1 MIVRAV
7 VFAVLIVAT
16 AKTTVAQPKQPL
28 ARFAVDLR
36 AASAALPIAEGWT
49 PPVPDG
55 TVVPSRAL
63 GLEAGAHVFV
73 GQFRWGALGV
83 GASWLL
89 ARGATSPTAADEDT
103 TASPTLTIPDVTT
116 RLSSLV
122 PQLSLNFGHSLG
134 WSYLS
139 AGYGLTNVRSERAAT
154 RATLAAP
161 AVALESGWT
170 RTINVGGG
178 ARWLIT
184 DHVGVGFDLRW
195 HMVAL
200 PAERTFAGRATLLTA
215 GAGLVLK

>member
-7 VFAVLIVAT
+7 VFAVLMLT
-16 AKTTVAQPKQPL
+16 AKTSVAQPKQPL
-28 ARFAVDLR
+28 TRFAVDLR

-49 PPVPDG
+49 PPVPNG

-63 GLEAGAHVFV
+63 GLEAGAHLFI
-73 GQFRWGALGV
+73 GRFRWGAVGV

-89 ARGATSPTAADEDT
+89 ARGATSPPAPDEGAP
-103 TASPTLTIPDVTT
+103 ASPAVTIPDVTT

-122 PQLSLNFGHSLG
+122 PQLSLNFGHALG

-139 AGYGLTNVRSERAAT
+139 AGYGVTNVRSERAAT
-154 RATLAAP
+154 RAAP
-161 AVALESGWT
+161 AVPTLALESGWT

-178 ARWLIT
+178 ARWMVT
-184 DHVGVGFDLRW
+184 DHVGIGFDLRW

-200 PAERTFAGRATLLTA
+200 PAERPFAGRATLLTA

>member
-7 VFAVLIVAT
+7 VFAVLILAT
-16 AKTTVAQPKQPL
+16 ANTTVAQPRQPL
-28 ARFAVDLR
+28 RRFVVDLR

-49 PPVPDG
+49 PQVPTG

-73 GQFRWGALGV
+73 GRFRWGAIGA

-89 ARGATSPTAADEDT
+89 ARGATSPPAPAPGATP
-103 TASPTLTIPDVTT
+103 SPPLIIPDVTT

-139 AGYGLTNVRSERAAT
+139 AGYGFTNVRSARTATQAVPAAS
-154 RATLAAP
+154 
-161 AVALESGWT
+161 AVTLESGWT

-200 PAERTFAGRATLLTA
+200 PAERPFAGRATLLTA